1 MSDAGVAW
9 RVTHRVARPV
19 RALLVG
25 ALVAVVLLVV
35 TALCALL
42 AGPAL
47 AAVVGPFVAAAAAV
61 AVARV
66 TGPWADR
73 AVRRLAPRPATT
85 PYTVLADTAARVREG
100 SLADALPGLARVLGE
115 GTGAERA
122 GVWLAVGD
130 DLVAEAVYPPGEGAG
145 ERVPSLGVLLTRPG
159 VDHAVPVLDGERLR
173 AVLTVGKG
181 GRPVTAADRRL
192 VRDVAGGAHLLLQGV
207 ARTAELAAR
216 VRRVDELAAETAA
229 SRRRLEVARQVERR
243 RLATELRG
251 ATTERLEA
259 FRLSIT
265 DAADALEDAED
276 DPGGAAEMARHHVDE
291 ARERL
296 TRLIDRFRVIARGV
310 HPAVLRE
317 QGPRAA
323 LEEVVADLPRPVH
336 LSGRLADRLPWE
348 IESGLY
354 YAAASAISLLGARAG
369 RRPLEVHL
377 DRHGDTVEVRVEDPD
392 PDPDGPDGGP
402 DGTVASLRRALAD
415 DVDRL
420 AALGGAL
427 DVTDRGGRT
436 ELRAWLPD
444 RLRPVVL
451 DGGGDAAQRSST
463 RGGGDAAQRR
473 STPSGGAA

>member
-1 MSDAGVAW
+1 MAW
-9 RVTHRVARPV
+9 PVRPV
-19 RALLVG
+19 LVG

-35 TALCALL
+35 TALWAWL

-61 AVARV
+61 ATARA
-66 TGPWADR
+66 TGPRVER
-73 AVRRLAPRPATT
+73 AARRLAPRPATT
-85 PYTVLADTAARVREG
+85 PYTALADTAARVREG

-115 GTGAERA
+115 GTAADRA

-130 DLVAEAVYPPGEGAG
+130 ELVAEAVFPPGEGAG
-145 ERVPSLGVLLTRPG
+145 ERVPSLGLLLARPG

-192 VRDVAGGAHLLLQGV
+192 VRDVAGGAHLLLRGV

-229 SRRRLEVARQVERR
+229 SRRRLEAAREVERR

-251 ATTERLEA
+251 ATTDRLAA
-259 FRLSIT
+259 FRTSII

-276 DPGGAAEMARHHVDE
+276 DPEGATEMARHHVEE
-291 ARERL
+291 ARDRL
-296 TRLIDRFRVIARGV
+296 TALIDRFRVIARGV

-323 LEEVVADLPRPVH
+323 LEEVVVDLPRPVH

-354 YAAASAISLLGARAG
+354 YAAASAISLLAAPGG
-369 RRPLEVHL
+369 RTPLEVHL
-377 DRHGDTVEVRVEDPD
+377 ERHGDVVEVRVEDAEPD
-392 PDPDGPDGGP
+392 DDA
-402 DGTVASLRRALAD
+402 ASLRVALAD

-427 DVTDRGGRT
+427 QVAGRGPGV

-451 DGGGDAAQRSST
+451 DTGSTAGGG
-463 RGGGDAAQRR
+463 
-473 STPSGGAA
+473 P